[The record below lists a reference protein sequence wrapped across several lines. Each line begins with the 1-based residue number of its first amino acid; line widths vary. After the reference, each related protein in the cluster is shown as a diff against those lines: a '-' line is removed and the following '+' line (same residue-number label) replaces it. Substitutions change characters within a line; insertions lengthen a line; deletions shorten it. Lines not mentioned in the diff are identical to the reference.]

1 MPQYLPKMSG
11 ITPNSDR
18 IKNEFST
25 LLDNFTNLVK
35 ASKLQDPAKNQAS
48 MPGEMFEV
56 FSEKMLAS
64 CRALIAITSELKRT
78 ALLND
83 VESRNAEVRLAR
95 EEVHEPEQQPMN
107 VSKPQGEESDVSIL

>member
-1 MPQYLPKMSG
+1 MSG
-11 ITPNSDR
+11 ITSNSDR
-18 IKNEFST
+18 IKTEFST

-35 ASKLQDPAKNQAS
+35 ASKLQDPAKDQAS
-48 MPGEMFEV
+48 MPGEMLEV

-83 VESRNAEVRLAR
+83 IETRNADVRLAR
-95 EEVHEPEQQPMN
+95 EETLDQQQPMETDGAT
-107 VSKPQGEESDVSIL
+107 KTKQGEESDVSII

>member
-1 MPQYLPKMSG
+1 MSG

-18 IKNEFST
+18 IKAEFST

-35 ASKLQDPAKNQAS
+35 ASKLQDPAKDQAS
-48 MPGEMFEV
+48 MPGEMLEV

-78 ALLND
+78 TLLND
-83 VESRNAEVRLAR
+83 IESRNAEVRLAR
-95 EEVHEPEQQPMN
+95 NQQGVHQGQQPMETEGATN
-107 VSKPQGEESDVSIL
+107 PGEEESDVSIM